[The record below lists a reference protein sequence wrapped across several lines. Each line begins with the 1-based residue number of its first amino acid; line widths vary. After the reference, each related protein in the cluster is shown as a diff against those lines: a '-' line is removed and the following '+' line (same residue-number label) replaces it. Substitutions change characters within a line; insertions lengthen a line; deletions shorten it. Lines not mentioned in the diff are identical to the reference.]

1 MAKKRKKQKKILF
14 PPSAPSESKSGKKSI
29 GPDTVLILDTNEFIF
44 GLTGTKQSSVDLL
57 DHLGALTIV
66 IPAMVVREARANL
79 QHRYQL
85 GKEFFRLVATGKNF
99 TILWID
105 PPQEIIEK
113 HIALGFAEEDAAI
126 AAAAEWVGAEFVISE
141 NRHFLQRKAGL
152 SFLTIDAERA
162 LELLR
167 QQ

>member
-1 MAKKRKKQKKILF
+1 MAKKRKKRKQTLF

-44 GLTGTKQSSVDLL
+44 GLTGTKQSSVELL
-57 DHLGALTIV
+57 DHIGDLTIV
-66 IPAMVVREARANL
+66 IPAMVVREVRANL
-79 QHRYQL
+79 EHRYQL
-85 GKEFFRLVATGKNF
+85 GKAFFRLLASGENF

-113 HIALGFAEEDAAI
+113 HVALGFAEEDAAI
-126 AAAAEWVGAEFVISE
+126 AAAAECAGADFVISE
-141 NRHFLQRKAGL
+141 NRHFLQRKEGL
-152 SFLTIDAERA
+152 SFQTINAEKA

-167 QQ
+167 